1 MLRLISG
8 SPTPNNSG
16 LWLFA
21 ARVCVLD
28 VKKHVVTLPNKTRIR
43 RDPSQFLRRPLLNN
57 RHLQTQFSNAHFHHY
72 KCLTDLQATVKSARA
87 DYREMRVLRE
97 TSPTL
102 AVLHCTIH
110 NIVGVLCLAHTKPKM
125 CDNAGS
131 TECAPFEGFN
141 VVCPLMGNCIGFL
154 KSLLT

>member
-97 TSPTL
+97 RSPFSS
-102 AVLHCTIH
+102 VLLRCYLQYFRCVSSGTWEASPQGYSHCI
-110 NIVGVLCLAHTKPKM
+110 
-125 CDNAGS
+125 
-131 TECAPFEGFN
+131 
-141 VVCPLMGNCIGFL
+141 
-154 KSLLT
+154 SLYNSLPIL

>member
-28 VKKHVVTLPNKTRIR
+28 VKKHIVTLPNKTRIR

-87 DYREMRVLRE
+87 DHREMRALRE
-97 TSPTL
+97 MSPTL
-102 AVLHCTIH
+102 AVLQRYYPQYCGR
-110 NIVGVLCLAHTKPKM
+110 VM
-125 CDNAGS
+125 FS
-131 TECAPFEGFN
+131 TYEAEN
-141 VVCPLMGNCIGFL
+141 VRQCREHRMHAF
-154 KSLLT
+154 